1 MLFKL
6 VLIRHGESTANQKN
20 VIAGTENVTLTEKE
34 IKELLQ
40 LKEKINYP
48 KTDSY
53 YCSDL
58 IRTEETLKL
67 LFPNESYEILSQ
79 IREINFGDAE
89 RQDIQRINL
98 DRLFLNWIMNEDEYN
113 MEAHSDVLKRFLE
126 AIIYASSKS
135 NSATFV
141 SHGGTIKA
149 IIHHL
154 KKMNPTDFLLIKPIR
169 NGKGYIVDLEI
180 TGINVSLL
188 KMKEIW

>member
-20 VIAGTENVTLTEKE
+20 VIAGTENVTLTEKG

-40 LKEKINYP
+40 LKEKVNYP

-79 IREINFGDAE
+79 IREVNFGDAE
-89 RQDIQRINL
+89 GQDIQLINL

-113 MEAHSDVLKRFLE
+113 MEAHSDVLKRVLD

-149 IIHHL
+149 IIHYL
-154 KKMNPTDFLLIKPIR
+154 KKMKPLDLLLIKPIR
-169 NGKGYIVDLEI
+169 NGKGYMVELDI
-180 TGINVSLL
+180 TEINVSLV
-188 KMKEIW
+188 KIKGI